1 MDGLRMAL
9 VVVFGLGGALVGWL
23 YFLLMRYSL
32 AGLGK
37 GKPALRL
44 AGKARVAKFVAL
56 ALARAAL
63 FGCGL
68 LGAILV
74 SAWCLIAYTLGFI
87 VARTVVVSR
96 MTTAGSFSPPAS
108 EGRKHN
114 G

>member
-1 MDGLRMAL
+1 MDSLRIAL
-9 VVVFGLGGALVGWL
+9 VAVFGLGGALVGWL
-23 YFLLMRYSL
+23 YFLLMRCSL
-32 AGLGK
+32 TGLGK
-37 GKPALRL
+37 GK
-44 AGKARVAKFVAL
+44 ARIAKFVAL

-87 VARTVVVSR
+87 AARTVVVSR
-96 MTTAGSFSPPAS
+96 MRTASSFSPPAP
-108 EGRKHN
+108 ENGKHN